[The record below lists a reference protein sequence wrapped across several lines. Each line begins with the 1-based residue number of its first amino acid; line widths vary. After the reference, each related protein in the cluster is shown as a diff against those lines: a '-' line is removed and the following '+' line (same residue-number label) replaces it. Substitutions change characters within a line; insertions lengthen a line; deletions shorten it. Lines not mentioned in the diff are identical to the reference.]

1 MEPPRAWIRDTS
13 VIESGRTCAVDPW
26 MRCSN
31 PSRSPITS
39 QPEFTASIVAAEMT
53 ELIPGAGPP
62 PHRMP
67 SLGLR
72 SPMGD
77 PRRVR
82 AWRHSLAS
90 GGGVSQATPG
100 RARGVRRRD
109 AACREERMP
118 PRRKTVYGDRGGS
131 PMSTYGLTPEVRALR
146 ERMRRFIEDEVIP
159 AEPVL
164 ARDDEAAAEATRR
177 LKARAKAAGL
187 WALGHPKEIG
197 GGGVPFMPFVY
208 LNEVIGRSHWGQVA
222 VGSLSMQDSIMLHLY
237 GTAEQK
243 RRWLEPLVAGDIYP
257 SVGLTEPE
265 VAGSDPTL
273 MQSTARLEG
282 DHWVVN
288 AHKWFT
294 SGANRAAFTTV
305 FAITEPEAAPHER
318 FSAIIVPTDAVG
330 YEILR
335 IVPTM
340 GHTGGAHCEI
350 QRYVAESAAEIQ
362 AARLMTLDAA
372 RAMDE
377 GSEARIE
384 IALIKFWGARM
395 LHDVIDRAIQVH
407 GALGV
412 TADTPLEFMY
422 REARYARI
430 YDGPD
435 EVHRM
440 VVARRLLRDPHGAA
454 PWA

>member
-1 MEPPRAWIRDTS
+1 VLTLDRTAW
-13 VIESGRTCAVDPW
+13 
-26 MRCSN
+26 
-31 PSRSPITS
+31 
-39 QPEFTASIVAAEMT
+39 QAADM
-53 ELIPGAGPP
+53 A
-62 PHRMP
+62 
-67 SLGLR
+67 
-72 SPMGD
+72 
-77 PRRVR
+77 
-82 AWRHSLAS
+82 
-90 GGGVSQATPG
+90 
-100 RARGVRRRD
+100 
-109 AACREERMP
+109 
-118 PRRKTVYGDRGGS
+118 
-131 PMSTYGLTPEVRALR
+131 TYGLDDAGRALR
-146 ERMRRFIEDEVIP
+146 AHMRRFIDEQVIP

-164 ARDDEAAAEATRR
+164 ARNDGETVATMQR
-177 LKARAKAAGL
+177 LKESAKREGL

-197 GGGVPFMPFVY
+197 GGGVPFMPFVF
-208 LNEVIGRSHWGQVA
+208 LNEVIGRSHWGQAA
-222 VGSLSMQDSIMLHLY
+222 VGTLSMQDSIMLHLY
-237 GTAEQK
+237 GTLEQQ

-273 MQSTARLEG
+273 MQSTARLDG

-294 SGANRAAFTTV
+294 SGANRAAFTTI
-305 FAITEPEAAPHER
+305 FAITEPEAPPHAR
-318 FSAIIVPTDAVG
+318 FSAIIVPTDAPG
-330 YEILR
+330 YEIVR
-335 IVPTM
+335 VVPTM

-350 QRYVAESAAEIQ
+350 RLTDVRVPKENLLGERGQGFVVAQKRLGPGRIFHCMRWLGQAERAFELMCARATTRFAHGSLLSEKGEIQRYIAESAAEIQ

-377 GSEARIE
+377 GSEARVE

-412 TADTPLEFMY
+412 TGDTPLEFMY
-422 REARYARI
+422 REARYARL

-440 VVARRLLRDPHGAA
+440 VVARRLLRDPVGGT